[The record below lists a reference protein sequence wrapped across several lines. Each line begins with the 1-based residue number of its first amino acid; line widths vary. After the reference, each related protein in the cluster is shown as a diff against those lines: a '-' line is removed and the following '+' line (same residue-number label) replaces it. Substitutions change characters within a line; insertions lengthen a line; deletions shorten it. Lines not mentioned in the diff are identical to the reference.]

1 MFVNGVH
8 GDLDGLVI
16 SIRFSH
22 VAAAGPTAL
31 HEVLLTG
38 LAEAQAHHVIRGF
51 LNRFALGLG
60 ALLDLLEHVVGE
72 REGLGV
78 IPRSCAI
85 LALYPWRQR
94 WRGVFAAHQ
103 ELTKEGLPCS
113 PDVDHHG

>member
-38 LAEAQAHHVIRGF
+38 LAEAQAHHVIRAF

-72 REGLGV
+72 REGLRGDTWFLRDLSTLPV
-78 IPRSCAI
+78 AAALARRVCRSPRI
-85 LALYPWRQR
+85 
-94 WRGVFAAHQ
+94 
-103 ELTKEGLPCS
+103 
-113 PDVDHHG
+113 D